1 MGIPMVLMSHLV
13 MAIIKSD
20 DGNAVLFIFNL
31 LNFLFIDSN
40 CSLSCLSRV
49 T

>member
-31 LNFLFIDSN
+31 LIF
-40 CSLSCLSRV
+40 CLLIPIAR
-49 T
+49 

>member
-31 LNFLFIDSN
+31 LIFFIDFN
-40 CSLSCLSRV
+40 CSLSCLSRI